1 MQGGTVLS
9 YNVSELS
16 ALIRRGAM
24 RLSHIAR
31 TRDAVSS
38 RVILAIIRVSALV
51 LVLLVSGMGLT
62 LGARAGADAIA
73 RSPASGATTSVSDIG
88 VGISDIPEYFVSPIS
103 GASYRIVK
111 DADRGTYLYC
121 AGDGRCVPTRE
132 EIMAGG
138 AKGLPA
144 WAVVVEPDL
153 RDRIAAGGAGPPRG
167 LIQLPG
173 GPLRPAPP
181 PAGGPGGPAP

>member
-1 MQGGTVLS
+1 MQGGSVLS

-38 RVILAIIRVSALV
+38 RVIRSIIPVSALV

-62 LGARAGADAIA
+62 LGARTGADAITK
-73 RSPASGATTSVSDIG
+73 SPASGAMTSVSDIG

-138 AKGLPA
+138 AKGLPP
-144 WAVVVEPDL
+144 WAVVVAPDPPDP
-153 RDRIAAGGAGPPRG
+153 RAAGRG
-167 LIQLPG
+167 
-173 GPLRPAPP
+173 RPP
-181 PAGGPGGPAP
+181 PGPH